1 MTGLDDAFTYSY
13 SSARVKAMESALIDG
28 ATMQHIIDAPDIHSA
43 LSFLFQ
49 TSYKE
54 SLVKYGGMEIKK
66 DLVDFALSRNFAES
80 VNRLVSIA
88 PTTQRKLVRA
98 LIGKW
103 DLYNVRLAIEAKE
116 HGKPFESISMYIT
129 DNAVYNQ
136 AAIREA
142 MREGTVEGVLSRL
155 AINSP
160 YAQILKDASAAY
172 SRSRSVAEAITAIDI
187 GYYDSLSSV
196 MYQLNNAHY
205 QSALI
210 VKMEIDMKN
219 LLTLIRSKRLGLKFQ
234 FIERYLISNGTM
246 DKKHLEQLFN
256 SSSSLE
262 EMVQHVTTFPLKDS
276 LEVYRRTRQLLA
288 FEIGMNNYILNQGL
302 KVLKPAI
309 LSFGTIL
316 AYIYL
321 KELEVYTI
329 RIAINSKVYGLDPEE
344 VSMLIAWR
352 K

>member
-1 MTGLDDAFTYSY
+1 MTGIDDAFTYSY
-13 SSARVKAMESALIDG
+13 SSARVKAMESMLIDN

-43 LSFLFQ
+43 LSLLFQ
-49 TSYKE
+49 TNYKD
-54 SLVKYGGMEIKK
+54 SLTKYGGMEIKK
-66 DLVDFALSRNFAES
+66 DLLDFALSRNLAES
-80 VNRLVSIA
+80 VNRLVNIA
-88 PTTQRKLVRA
+88 PTTQRKIVRA

-116 HGKPFESISMYIT
+116 HGKPFESISMYVT
-129 DNAVYNQ
+129 DNIVYNQ
-136 AAIREA
+136 ATIREA
-142 MREGTVEGVLSRL
+142 MRESTVEGVLSRL
-155 AINSP
+155 MINSP

-172 SRSRSVAEAITAIDI
+172 SRGRSIADAITAMDI
-187 GYYDSLSSV
+187 GYYDSLSGI

-234 FIERYLISNGTM
+234 FIDRYLISNGTL
-246 DKKHLEQLFN
+246 DKKSLEQLFN

-262 EMVQHVTTFPLKDS
+262 DMVQRVTAFSLKDS
-276 LEVYRRTRQLLA
+276 LEVYGRTRQLLA
-288 FEIGMNNYILNQGL
+288 FEIGMNNHILNQGL
-302 KVLKPAI
+302 KILKPAI

-329 RIAINSKVYGLDPEE
+329 RIAINSKAFGLDPEE
-344 VSMLIAWR
+344 VSMLIAW
-352 K
+352 KK